1 MPPPRKEAGRDA
13 GDDRETKRDPAIV
26 AMTATTRTM
35 ISLTSTTRWPCC
47 FAATALE
54 KARGVR
60 S

>member
-1 MPPPRKEAGRDA
+1 MPPPRKGASRDA

-26 AMTATTRTM
+26 TMTATTRTT

-47 FAATALE
+47 LAAMAIE